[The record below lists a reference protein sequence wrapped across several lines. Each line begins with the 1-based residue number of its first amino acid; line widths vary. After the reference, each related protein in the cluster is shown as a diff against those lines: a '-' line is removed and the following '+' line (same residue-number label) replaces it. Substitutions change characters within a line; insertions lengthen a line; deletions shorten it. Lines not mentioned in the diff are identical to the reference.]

1 MFFFKY
7 FKNPLFKIG
16 WKIKNFTDITEKII
30 LFFEEYN
37 IQGVKA
43 KNFNDFKETSILM
56 KSKLHLTKEKKYS
69 LFN

>member
-1 MFFFKY
+1 M
-7 FKNPLFKIG
+7 KNKKFYRYN
-16 WKIKNFTDITEKII
+16 WKNYT
-30 LFFEEYN
+30 FFEEYN